1 MFTAIY
7 TGSKNRGP
15 GAEIARRPAENI
27 LGPVVCTFAVVLISA
42 VNHGARALICSP
54 IKTGAPR
61 TEPGRGASITYD
73 AKPGLGALIPGINYD
88 ARASNNLGAR
98 WLGGAPISPV
108 APLQGPERHLS
119 VLTKNSNQNPAVST
133 TAKFSQ
139 PVFGC

>member
-27 LGPVVCTFAVVLISA
+27 LGPVVCTFARALIP
-42 VNHGARALICSP
+42 VTNDGTRALICSP

-61 TEPGRGASITYD
+61 TEPGRGPSITYD
-73 AKPGLGALIPGINYD
+73 ARPGLGARIQGITYD
-88 ARASNNLGAR
+88 ARASNRLGASA
-98 WLGGAPISPV
+98 LGGAPISPV

-133 TAKFSQ
+133 TAKISD

>member
-15 GAEIARRPAENI
+15 GAETARRPAENI
-27 LGPVVCTFAVVLISA
+27 PDPVVCTFARALIPA
-42 VNHGARALICSP
+42 VNHGTRTLSRSP

-61 TEPGRGASITYD
+61 TEPGRGPNITYD
-73 AKPGLGALIPGINYD
+73 ARPGLGALIPGINYD
-88 ARASNNLGAR
+88 ARASNSLGAR
-98 WLGGAPISPV
+98 ALGGGPIWPV
-108 APLQGPERHLS
+108 APVQGPERHLS

-133 TAKFSQ
+133 TAKISD